1 MKNNS
6 NESHANGTENKNVLN
21 KSNSIIKFKKRTFDN
36 RLSSFY
42 NKEAKHIYVPQVQV
56 KANKNDISR

>member
-1 MKNNS
+1 M
-6 NESHANGTENKNVLN
+6 ENKNDETHVNSAENKKVLN

-42 NKEAKHIYVPQVQV
+42 NKEAKHIYVPARV
-56 KANKNDISR
+56 KASKNEISR